1 MLTIISAKKRQLS
14 KLLSQQSTGPGPG
27 PSTESDP
34 SRKKSRISAP
44 PNQNQSSYP
53 FPPPAPSSNMPSAHN
68 LPQSQFQ
75 SQRPAQQPLNQSQSQ
90 RFGVC
95 QPGDLDWIRDSDFQ
109 LLAENL
115 GDGRLAQ
122 MGTGNQFEGENVLP
136 SLSDIEPWWDTP
148 NGHTFGGSSL

>member
-1 MLTIISAKKRQLS
+1 MLTIISAKKRQVS
-14 KLLSQQSTGPGPG
+14 KLLSQQSSGPGPG

-44 PNQNQSSYP
+44 RNQNQSSYP
-53 FPPPAPSSNMPSAHN
+53 FQQAPSSGMTSAHN
-68 LPQSQFQ
+68 LSQSQSQ
-75 SQRPAQQPLNQSQSQ
+75 SQRPAQQSLNQSQSQ
-90 RFGVC
+90 RFGAC

-136 SLSDIEPWWDTP
+136 SLSDIEPWWDAP
-148 NGHTFGGSSL
+148 NGHTLGGSSL